1 MQSTTKTLP
10 LQLGS
15 CGTSAETPPCS
26 RCSALDETKVAFLA
40 GLSHEL
46 ITPLNAILGA
56 AQLLRIHMAVD
67 APTSAKSEDESDL
80 IQIIEDSG
88 QLLYS
93 ALGDIMNFSTI
104 SQNISLDL
112 RSVDVRDL
120 IESCVEQCSRDI
132 LAKDLTVTYTVSEL
146 VPVMADPGRMRQ
158 VLLNLLKNA
167 CKFNRHRGDVHVQV
181 EVSVGVL
188 TMTVRDSGI
197 GMDDAVAERISVRDF
212 VRFGGCLFRGHGYDD
227 GDPVGKHAHLV
238 TLHHHHHQE
247 TNFFYQGDNSR
258 TKRFGGIG
266 LGLAITCKLV
276 KAMGGSLDI
285 ESNKQQGTMVTVS
298 VPVGHHQHLHG
309 GLNVGTGGTGGKGG
323 ICGTGGNG
331 STAAVVEADNANG
344 SSRGTSLCSDDA
356 NIPAGD
362 VSTGAIVLLDIDHA
376 GLASQVR
383 NMLELNGDVVVT
395 RDGGGVEL
403 AEVMI
408 TSSKQS
414 LRNRTGLVHLPII
427 YLARPSS
434 RLPTSVIPIDCTQV
448 VLPLTNHGLLRV
460 VGERRVTPLPRIS
473 SESKISSRSSLF
485 GSGGIFPSGDSARDG
500 SVRDGSVR
508 DGSVRDGSVR
518 NSIDNS
524 QLPAVMHSSFY
535 KRSPTCRE
543 KHQSAA
549 DLLSK
554 ASGVSGTCGPWDE
567 PLTSRSGS
575 AVLGDSLLLGNAGHS
590 GHSNHPLKNENGGLQ
605 ILVAEDNDINIKI
618 CTKILEHVGG
628 KETIVHVVCDGRQVL
643 SALERN
649 PTYDLVLMDIHM
661 PDMDGIEA
669 AKELRR
675 RGVQCPIVAL
685 SADSTVHDECLAAG
699 MRAFLRKPLKVTD
712 VQELLKSLKKGQTG

>member
-1 MQSTTKTLP
+1 MIPQEINSRNARVGSMKTTTKKTCP
-10 LQLGS
+10 LGS
-15 CGTSAETPPCS
+15 CETSAAEPLPCS
-26 RCSALDETKVAFLA
+26 RCAALDETKVAFLA

-56 AQLLRIHMAVD
+56 AQLLRIHSQAV
-67 APTSAKSEDESDL
+67 ATPGAAAERAEDENDL

-88 QLLYS
+88 HLLYS

-120 IESCVEQCSRDI
+120 IESCVEQCSREI
-132 LAKDLTVTYTVSEL
+132 MAKDLTVTYTVSGM
-146 VPVMADPGRMRQ
+146 VQPVMADPGRMRQ
-158 VLLNLLKNA
+158 VLSNLLKNA
-167 CKFNRHRGDVHVQV
+167 CKFNRHGGDVHVST
-181 EVSVGVL
+181 EVSVDTL
-188 TMTVRDSGI
+188 SMAVRDSGI
-197 GMDDAVAERISVRDF
+197 GMDDAVAERIS
-212 VRFGGCLFRGHGYDD
+212 
-227 GDPVGKHAHLV
+227 
-238 TLHHHHHQE
+238 E
-247 TNFFYQGDNSR
+247 TNFFYQGDNTR

-276 KAMGGSLDI
+276 KVMGGSLDI
-285 ESNKQQGTMVTVS
+285 ESNKQEGTVVIVC
-298 VPVGHHQHLHG
+298 VPVIHQQRRRG
-309 GLNVGTGGTGGKGG
+309 GRGGWGGGTRD
-323 ICGTGGNG
+323 G
-331 STAAVVEADNANG
+331 SVAAVVEADEVNG
-344 SSRGTSLCSDDA
+344 SSRATSECSDDA
-356 NIPAGD
+356 AAGD
-362 VSTGAIVLLDIDHA
+362 VVSTFATVLLDIDHA
-376 GLASQVR
+376 GLASQVK

-395 RDGGGVEL
+395 RGGGDVQP

-408 TSSKQS
+408 TSSRQS
-414 LRNRTGLVHLPII
+414 LRNQSGLSHLPTI
-427 YLARPSS
+427 YLTRPSG
-434 RLPTSVIPIDCTQV
+434 RLPTSVLPIDCTQV
-448 VLPLTNHGLLRV
+448 TLPLTNSVLLRA
-460 VGERRVTPLPRIS
+460 VGERRVASLPRIS
-473 SESKISSRSSLF
+473 SESWISSRSSLF
-485 GSGGIFPSGDSARDG
+485 GSGGAGLSGGSVRDGSVRDG

-524 QLPAVMHSSFY
+524 QLPVMHSSFY
-535 KRSPTCRE
+535 KRSSACRG

-554 ASGVSGTCGPWDE
+554 ATDVNGPCGPWDE
-567 PLTSRSGS
+567 PSTSRAGS
-575 AVLGDSLLLGNAGHS
+575 AAPGACLSLGSPGHAGGRHS
-590 GHSNHPLKNENGGLQ
+590 TPSIHPNYGGLQ

-628 KETIVHVVCDGRQVL
+628 RDINIHVVCDGRQVL
-643 SALERN
+643 CALERN

-712 VQELLKSLKKGQTG
+712 VQDLLKSI